1 VDVQAHPPRRA
12 ESFMVSMTFSGILG
26 RRQQV
31 REIHARHTQ
40 VEHVAAWKVHEKGIE
55 ALEDWL
61 GRVFDPLVKHYYDPT
76 AKDEAE
82 EDELAHGAKALLNL
96 KWSQAAYP
104 HGEIDETR
112 NRPVST
118 IVEFALIH
126 GNPKII
132 SVDPV
137 GQTRAEI
144 VQERQRVGRQ
154 KRMRT

>member
-61 GRVFDPLVKHYYDPT
+61 GRVFDPLVKHYYHPT

-118 IVEFALIH
+118 IV
-126 GNPKII
+126 
-132 SVDPV
+132 
-137 GQTRAEI
+137 
-144 VQERQRVGRQ
+144 
-154 KRMRT
+154 